1 MKNKFKLTGFLF
13 LGLILFV
20 TCKKETPLPTAS
32 FTYSVT
38 NNVVKFFPQA
48 TDVTKYEWDFGDGSY
63 INAIPTPEHA
73 FASYGTDYMVK
84 LTVIGPG
91 GQTTITNKVT
101 IPQKTKIQLLTGGVA
116 GSSSSK
122 KWRLSITAPS
132 FLITAAT
139 SNFQPVV
146 KDYPGNIL
154 GAVGL
159 TQVYSDEFVFKAD
172 GTLTINPKG
181 GGIFIGYVYSV
192 LSGIPIVANSA
203 AAGAGL
209 AYTKTFTTPA
219 GATFKINENKTLS
232 VPTTL
237 DGNTAAT
244 STYPG
249 VTTLSFTNGGFLGI
263 KDFVSECIVAS
274 LSDTRMT
281 ANIFVSTV
289 APPAKLLGTPNMA
302 LTLTFEVAP

>member
-1 MKNKFKLTGFLF
+1 MKNKFKLTGLLF
-13 LGLILFV
+13 LGLVLFV

-38 NNVVKFFPQA
+38 NNVVTFFPQA

-63 INAIPTPEHA
+63 INAIPTPTHS
-73 FASYGTDYMVK
+73 FASYGADYTVK

-91 GQTTITNKVT
+91 GQTTISGKVT
-101 IPQKTKIQLLTGGVA
+101 IPPKTKMQLLTGGLA
-116 GSSSSK
+116 GSTSSK

-139 SNFQPVV
+139 ANFQPVV
-146 KDYPGNIL
+146 SDYPGSIL

-159 TQVYSDEFVFKAD
+159 SAVYTDEFVFKAD
-172 GTLTINPKG
+172 GTLTINSKG
-181 GGIFIGYVYSV
+181 GGIFAGYVYCV
-192 LSGIPIVANSA
+192 LNGIPIVPNAA

-209 AYTKTFTTPA
+209 AYLKTFTTPP
-219 GATFKINENKTLS
+219 GATFKINEGKTYTLN
-232 VPTTL
+232 TTL
-237 DGNTAAT
+237 DGNNKLTT
-244 STYPG
+244 TYTN
-249 VTTLSFTNGGFLGI
+249 VTTLSFTNNGFLGI
-263 KDFVSECIVAS
+263 KDFVSECIVAA
-274 LSDTRMT
+274 LSDTKMI

-289 APPAKLLGTPNMA
+289 APPKTLIGTPNMA